1 MWNENYSNKQI
12 CEKLKCCDETVTK
25 ALRAYDISE
34 EEVRSRSNYNQ
45 KKSIVAIDIET
56 GKPLKIF
63 SSINEC
69 CLFFDHS
76 LKQIGGL
83 CKCLKKHYRWQ
94 GYYWEYLTENNYPI
108 KELTDKEFF
117 QFQQNKIFIKN
128 SVMRERI
135 SKSNRKVERC
145 SREELKNLIRT
156 TSFVQIGKK
165 FGISDNAI
173 RKWCVYYNLPSKVKD
188 IKAISDKDWDTI

>member
-1 MWNENYSNKQI
+1 
-12 CEKLKCCDETVTK
+12 
-25 ALRAYDISE
+25 
-34 EEVRSRSNYNQ
+34 
-45 KKSIVAIDIET
+45 
-56 GKPLKIF
+56 
-63 SSINEC
+63 
-69 CLFFDHS
+69 
-76 LKQIGGL
+76 
-83 CKCLKKHYRWQ
+83 
-94 GYYWEYLTENNYPI
+94 
-108 KELTDKEFF
+108 
-117 QFQQNKIFIKN
+117 
-128 SVMRERI
+128 MRERI